1 MGKFNVDEHIKALK
15 VCKYFTIEGIENL
28 IKRYPNEEHIK
39 IAMQIKAKN
48 EKPRNREQTKESTCD
63 KTR

>member
-1 MGKFNVDEHIKALK
+1 VGKFNVDEHIKALK

-48 EKPRNREQTKESTCD
+48 EKPIEGAANEE
-63 KTR
+63 

>member
-1 MGKFNVDEHIKALK
+1 MGKFNVDEHIKVLK

-48 EKPRNREQTKESTCD
+48 EKQIKGAAGKE
-63 KTR
+63 

>member
-1 MGKFNVDEHIKALK
+1 MGKFNADEHIRVLK

-48 EKPRNREQTKESTCD
+48 EKPIEGAK
-63 KTR
+63 